1 MSADRAGSFRHRETT
16 PDTMTSH
23 SGAPMPEAHGHAP
36 RRSLGATPLI
46 EARGLGK
53 RYPKVFERRDRLR
66 ALLQLLLGRQ
76 RADGYEVL
84 RNLDM
89 TVLRGESLGLIG
101 ENGAGKSTLLKLI
114 AGVLT
119 PSTGSVR
126 VSGSV
131 GALLELGAGF
141 HAEYSGRDNVAMAAA
156 LYGLDRAELRAK
168 LEEIIAFADIGRYID
183 EPVKHYSSGMV
194 VRLGF
199 AVVAALRP
207 DLLITD
213 EVLAVGDEA
222 FQKKCIRWIED
233 YLGGGGTLLLVSHSM
248 YHVQK
253 LCRHAL
259 WLRDGGVAAYGD
271 VFDVTQAYLAYQER
285 KSGEQAARSQKVDV
299 TQEFAVVGVALNGV
313 AADRPTVLE
322 RGADLR
328 VEARIHSRDG
338 RLPVVAFGLAR
349 ADGTPVYG
357 VTTEMDAVA
366 PIRDG
371 DVFVARIDFPQ
382 LPLLPGSY
390 SLRVHSMDSEG
401 VRAFDTVER
410 AITIRG
416 ESREFGLVRLDH
428 HWPDAGTPARRPDEV
443 SDVR

>member
-1 MSADRAGSFRHRETT
+1 MISHVSEPAPDAKSDVARGSHR
-16 PDTMTSH
+16 SV
-23 SGAPMPEAHGHAP
+23 
-36 RRSLGATPLI
+36 PLI
-46 EARGLGK
+46 EVRGLGK
-53 RYPKVFERRDRLR
+53 GYPKVFERRDRLR
-66 ALLQLLLGRQ
+66 ALLQLLLGRE

-84 RNLDM
+84 RDLDM
-89 TVLRGESLGLIG
+89 TVMRGESLGLIG

-126 VSGSV
+126 VFGTV

-168 LEEIIAFADIGRYID
+168 LDEIIAFADIGRYID

-233 YLGGGGTLLLVSHSM
+233 YLGAGGTLLLVSHSM

-259 WLRDGGVAAYGD
+259 WLRDGSVAAYGD

-285 KSGEQAARSQKVDV
+285 KSGEQAARSQKID
-299 TQEFAVVGVALNGV
+299 TAQEFAVIGVALNGV

-322 RGADLR
+322 RGADLH
-328 VEARIHSRDG
+328 VETRIHSRDG

-357 VTTEMDAVA
+357 VTTEMESVA
-366 PIRDG
+366 PVRDG
-371 DVFVARIDFPQ
+371 EAFVARIVFPR

-416 ESREFGLVRLDH
+416 ESREFGLVRLEH
-428 HWPDAGTPARRPDEV
+428 RWPDAEDRERR
-443 SDVR
+443 SDPEGSDGR